1 MTSESSLHQM
11 HINNLIGEVLP
22 PSLTSIPLGYRR
34 ESYLQTAI
42 AVRVYKY
49 GSLQSLAHQWLIENL
64 PKNDG
69 VARQKEGVVAAAVCR
84 AQQRCNNCRVPTAAA
99 PRCIHREF
107 LLRVRLAARRGAPLR
122 SRR

>member
-1 MTSESSLHQM
+1 M

-69 VARQKEGVVAAAVCR
+69 VARQKEGVHSSGGVPHPTTL
-84 AQQRCNNCRVPTAAA
+84 QQLSYSDGGGT
-99 PRCIHREF
+99 
-107 LLRVRLAARRGAPLR
+107 
-122 SRR
+122 